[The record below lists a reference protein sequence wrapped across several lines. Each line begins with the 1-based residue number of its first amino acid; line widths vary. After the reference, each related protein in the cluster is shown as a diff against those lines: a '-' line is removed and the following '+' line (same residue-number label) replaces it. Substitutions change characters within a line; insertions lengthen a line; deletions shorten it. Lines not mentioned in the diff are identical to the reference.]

1 MVQFRE
7 DEKIIA
13 VYRRHLVTLIFEI
26 APLVLFA
33 LVIIA
38 GALFGGVFIPAKF
51 SVLYPLILFLAVF
64 FLHLFWIAAFIML
77 ADFFLDVWILTD
89 QRVIAVEQKG
99 LFSRITSECTLS
111 KIQDI
116 SIEVYGF
123 IPTIL
128 HYGNLTVRT
137 ASEHEEFIF
146 KQVARPNSVSEEIMR
161 ATKNLSAVA
170 SKDNFNE

>member
-89 QRVIAVEQKG
+89 QRIIAVEQKS
-99 LFSRITSECTLS
+99 LFSRVVSECSLS
-111 KIQDI
+111 KIQDT
-116 SIEVYGF
+116 SIEIHGF

-137 ASEHEEFIF
+137 ASEHEDFIF
-146 KQVARPNSVSEEIMR
+146 KNVARPNFISEEIAR
-161 ATKNLSAVA
+161 TAKEFAGAEQLKQTI
-170 SKDNFNE
+170 

>member
-89 QRVIAVEQKG
+89 QRIIAVEQKS
-99 LFSRITSECTLS
+99 LFSRVVSECSLS
-111 KIQDI
+111 KIQDT
-116 SIEVYGF
+116 SIEVHGF

-137 ASEHEEFIF
+137 ASEHEDFIF
-146 KQVARPNSVSEEIMR
+146 KNVARPNFISEEIAR
-161 ATKNLSAVA
+161 TAKEFAGAEQLKQTI
-170 SKDNFNE
+170 

>member
-1 MVQFRE
+1 MILFRP

-13 VYRRHLVTLIFEI
+13 VYRRHPVTLIFEI

-51 SVLYPLILFLAVF
+51 SVLYPLILFSAVL
-64 FLHLFWIAAFIML
+64 FLHLFWIAAFIVL

-89 QRVIAVEQKG
+89 QRVIAVEQKT
-99 LFSRITSECTLS
+99 LFSRVVSECSLS
-111 KIQDI
+111 KIQDT
-116 SIEVYGF
+116 SIEISGF

-137 ASEHEEFIF
+137 ASEHQDFIF
-146 KQVARPNSVSEEIMR
+146 KQVARPNSVSEEIAR
-161 ATKNLSAVA
+161 TAREFGKITNDIVSP
-170 SKDNFNE
+170 

>member
-89 QRVIAVEQKG
+89 QRIIAVEQKS
-99 LFSRITSECTLS
+99 LFSRVVSECSLS
-111 KIQDI
+111 KIQDT
-116 SIEVYGF
+116 SIEIHGF

-137 ASEHEEFIF
+137 ASEHQDFIF
-146 KQVARPNSVSEEIMR
+146 KNVARPNFISEEIAR
-161 ATKNLSAVA
+161 TAKEFAGAEQLKQTI
-170 SKDNFNE
+170 

>member
-1 MVQFRE
+1 MILFRP

-13 VYRRHLVTLIFEI
+13 VYRRHPVTLIFEI

-64 FLHLFWIAAFIML
+64 FLHLFWIAVFIML

-89 QRVIAVEQKG
+89 QRIIAVEQKS
-99 LFSRITSECTLS
+99 LFSRVVSECSLS
-111 KIQDI
+111 KIQDT
-116 SIEVYGF
+116 SIEIHGF

-137 ASEHEEFIF
+137 ASEHEDFIF
-146 KQVARPNSVSEEIMR
+146 KNVARPNSVSEEIAR
-161 ATKNLSAVA
+161 TAKKFGKITNDIA
-170 SKDNFNE
+170 SP

>member
-77 ADFFLDVWILTD
+77 ADFFLDVWILTN
-89 QRVIAVEQKG
+89 QRVIAVEQKS
-99 LFSRITSECTLS
+99 LFSRVVSECSLS
-111 KIQDI
+111 KIQDT
-116 SIEVYGF
+116 SIEIHGF

-137 ASEHEEFIF
+137 ASEHEDFIF
-146 KQVARPNSVSEEIMR
+146 KNVARPNFISEEIAR
-161 ATKNLSAVA
+161 TAKEFAGAEQLKQTI
-170 SKDNFNE
+170 

>member
-89 QRVIAVEQKG
+89 QRVIAVEQKS
-99 LFSRITSECTLS
+99 LFSRVVSECSLS
-111 KIQDI
+111 KIQDT
-116 SIEVYGF
+116 SIEIHGF

-137 ASEHEEFIF
+137 ASEHQDFIF
-146 KQVARPNSVSEEIMR
+146 KNVARPNFISEEIAR
-161 ATKNLSAVA
+161 TAKEFAGAEQLKQTI
-170 SKDNFNE
+170 

>member
-89 QRVIAVEQKG
+89 QRVIAVEQKS
-99 LFSRITSECTLS
+99 LFSRVVSECSLS
-111 KIQDI
+111 KIQDT
-116 SIEVYGF
+116 SIEIHGF

-137 ASEHEEFIF
+137 ASEHEDFIF
-146 KQVARPNSVSEEIMR
+146 KNVARPNFISEEIAR
-161 ATKNLSAVA
+161 TAKEFAGAEQLKQTI
-170 SKDNFNE
+170 

>member
-1 MVQFRE
+1 MILFRP

-13 VYRRHLVTLIFEI
+13 VYRRHPVTLIFEI

-77 ADFFLDVWILTD
+77 ADFFLDVWILTN
-89 QRVIAVEQKG
+89 QRVIAVEQKS
-99 LFSRITSECTLS
+99 LFSRVVSECSLS
-111 KIQDI
+111 KIQDT
-116 SIEVYGF
+116 SIEIHGF

-137 ASEHEEFIF
+137 ASEHEDFIF
-146 KQVARPNSVSEEIMR
+146 KNVARPNFISEEIAR
-161 ATKNLSAVA
+161 TAKEFAGAEQLKQTI
-170 SKDNFNE
+170 

>member
-1 MVQFRE
+1 MILFRP

-13 VYRRHLVTLIFEI
+13 VYRRHPVTLIFEI

-89 QRVIAVEQKG
+89 QRVIAVEQKT
-99 LFSRITSECTLS
+99 LFSRVVSECSLS
-111 KIQDI
+111 KIQDT
-116 SIEVYGF
+116 SIEISGF

-137 ASEHEEFIF
+137 ASEHQDFIF
-146 KQVARPNSVSEEIMR
+146 KQVARPNSVSEEIAR
-161 ATKNLSAVA
+161 TAREFGKITNDIVSP
-170 SKDNFNE
+170 